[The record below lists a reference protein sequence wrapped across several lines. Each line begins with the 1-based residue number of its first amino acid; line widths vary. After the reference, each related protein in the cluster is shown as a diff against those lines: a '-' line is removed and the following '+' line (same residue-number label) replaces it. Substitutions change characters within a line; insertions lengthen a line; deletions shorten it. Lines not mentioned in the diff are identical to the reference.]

1 MAGQRKY
8 PVELRERAV
17 EMVRQLQAEQGGGRG
32 AITQVARDLGIHQ
45 EALRT
50 WVQSVRRWAA
60 STGERTERTPVDK
73 DVRIKELE
81 RRVQELE
88 RANSILKA
96 ASLRFNWSRQHLG
109 GGG

>member
-50 WVQSVRRWAA
+50 WVQSV

>member
-50 WVQSVRRWAA
+50 WVPVRSPVGSVHRR
-60 STGERTERTPVDK
+60 TD
-73 DVRIKELE
+73 
-81 RRVQELE
+81 
-88 RANSILKA
+88 
-96 ASLRFNWSRQHLG
+96 
-109 GGG
+109 